1 MKKKFISILLCLC
14 MVFMLFP
21 VTALAEG
28 ETPEQVTEIVIY
40 DLKIPIVG
48 EHPNYSSWMYS
59 STPSRSI
66 NVGLQWYQI
75 SKEAYPG
82 AADDAWQLINSGYL
96 YSSDYYYKAVFSV
109 RVSTNP
115 EKNYIIPNNVNAT
128 INGKECDP
136 QIAEDGKSCVMSY
149 IFEAK
154 TTQPVSNIAVT
165 VDEPVIGAKP
175 DFEPEFTATPAGS
188 VKLAECYWWKIS
200 VDNYTGTSE
209 DIWDELSADD
219 VDDVFEEGYY
229 YSVDLYFTSKDNYS
243 LNKDMTATVN
253 GKPHNDTYGPVYGE
267 YYHFETHEL
276 EVYVSAVFDPIEAQC
291 TLTVPFTT
299 TVKLGG
305 NTAPGKTVFELELVD
320 NRGEK
325 LSFDGVEVSASVTTN
340 GAGNYKGEMT
350 ITGSS
355 AQQVLDIFANGGV
368 FVQQVN
374 AGKPNWTYDDTVWG
388 IYMRNIAEL
397 AFDDAAAE
405 YSVFIFPTGFE
416 EDGNGGRYYYL
427 DFDKGPLERMSFINT
442 YTYSAPTH
450 NTTTIVISGDN
461 KPAEQN
467 PNTGAP
473 VAANMSTLSVLT
485 IAAAAAAVLKMKK
498 H

>member
-1 MKKKFISILLCLC
+1 MKKRFISILLCLC

-40 DLKIPIVG
+40 DLTIPIVG
-48 EHPNYSSWMYS
+48 EHPNYPSWMYS

-82 AADDAWQLINSGYL
+82 AADDDWQLINSGYL

-115 EKNYIIPNNVNAT
+115 EKNYIIPDNVNAT
-128 INGKECDP
+128 INGKECDI

-154 TTQPVSNIAVT
+154 APQQVNTINNIAVT
-165 VDEPVIGAKP
+165 VDDPVIGAKP

-188 VKLAECYWWKIS
+188 VTLDECCWYKIS
-200 VDNYTGTSE
+200 VDDYTGTDGDS
-209 DIWDELSADD
+209 WDEISAN
-219 VDDVFEEGYY
+219 DVFEEGYY
-229 YSVDLYFTSKDNYS
+229 YAIDLFFTPNENYS
-243 LNKDMTATVN
+243 LSKDMTATVK
-253 GKPHNDTYGPVYGE
+253 GKPHDDTYGPVYGE
-267 YYHFETHEL
+267 NYPGKSYA
-276 EVYVSAVFDPIEAQC
+276 YVCGVFGPLVPQDAV

-299 TVKLGG
+299 TVELGG
-305 NTAPGKTVFELELVD
+305 STAPGKTVFELELVD

-325 LSFDGVEVSASVTTN
+325 LIFDGVEVSASVTTN
-340 GAGNYKGEMT
+340 GAGKYEGEMT
-350 ITGSS
+350 LTGSS
-355 AQQVLDIFANGGV
+355 SQQVLDIFANGGV

-374 AGKPNWTYDDTVWG
+374 AGEPNWTYDDTVWG
-388 IYMRNIAEL
+388 LYLRNIAEL
-397 AFDDAAAE
+397 AADDAAAG
-405 YSVFIFPTGFE
+405 YSVLIFPTGFE
-416 EDGNGGRYYYL
+416 EDGDGGRYYYL
-427 DFDKGPLERMSFINT
+427 DFDKDPVERMSFTNT